1 MYLWME
7 CFKFHYVTEIA
18 CLHAS
23 LIHTCSPYMHATPTT
38 MHTVFACMQSLPEC
52 IAAFTVLTRMHAA
65 FAILARVHTV
75 LAAAF
80 AILARI
86 HAVHCCL
93 CQNTCSL
100 CCMQPLLW
108 NMHGAICMHAQFRKL
123 SHFEVKSKY
132 ISFIY

>member
-1 MYLWME
+1 ME

-65 FAILARVHTV
+65 FAILTRMHAANAILARVHTV

-100 CCMQPLLW
+100 CCMQPLL
-108 NMHGAICMHAQFRKL
+108 
-123 SHFEVKSKY
+123 
-132 ISFIY
+132 